1 MSFSGFDHE
10 GIGDVYLK
18 SVVTVLIDDVWIEA
32 KHVANILGAP
42 LFMISACN
50 PGVELSA
57 EENARLT
64 QELEDKLT
72 AAGYHWKHAKG
83 KDPDSEYFEPSYLIT
98 NIDQQAALT
107 IARDYK
113 QIAIFKIDAISLT
126 VIMCD
131 TGEDKSLTFS

>member
-18 SVVTVLIDDVWIEA
+18 SVVTVLIDSVWHDA

-98 NIDQQAALT
+98 NIEQQDALT

-113 QIAIFKIDAISLT
+113 QIAIFKIDGASLT

-131 TGEDKSLTFS
+131 SERELSKTFK